1 MNNTLN
7 YEPSKDGAVTAIR
20 IYYKNDR
27 IPMADLAFAYG
38 GMVTIEWTNP
48 IQRETFKSGMNGY
61 TLIYDEREKADFM
74 SFVLSK

>member
-1 MNNTLN
+1 MNNTFI

-27 IPMADLAFAYG
+27 TPMADLAFAFG

-48 IQRETFKSGMNGY
+48 AQRDIFKIGMNGY
-61 TLIYDEREKADFM
+61 TLIFDEREKADFI